1 MRKGAIFV
9 YKKPPPVRVMVGL
22 FLILLS
28 YVIGWPAVGAL
39 GLVALYTGKP
49 LILAV
54 GGPLVYGLSHLM
66 FLIGMYYA
74 GKDYAMAC
82 LGRIKTAW
90 KERTWTN

>member
-1 MRKGAIFV
+1 MI
-9 YKKPPPVRVMVGL
+9 GL
-22 FLILLS
+22 FLILFS

-39 GLVALYTGKP
+39 GLVSFYTGNP

-82 LGRIKTAW
+82 LGRIKNAW
-90 KERTWTN
+90 KERTWKN

>member
-1 MRKGAIFV
+1 MA
-9 YKKPPPVRVMVGL
+9 GL

-39 GLVALYTGKP
+39 GLISLYTGKP

-54 GGPLVYGLSHLM
+54 GGPLVYGLSHVV

-74 GKDYAMAC
+74 GKDYAAAC
-82 LGRIKTAW
+82 LKWVKKAW
-90 KERTWTN
+90 KERK